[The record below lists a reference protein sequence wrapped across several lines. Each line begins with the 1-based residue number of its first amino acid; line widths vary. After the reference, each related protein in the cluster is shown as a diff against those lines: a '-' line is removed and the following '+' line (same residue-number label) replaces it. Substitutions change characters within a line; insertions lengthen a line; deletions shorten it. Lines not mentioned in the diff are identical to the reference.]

1 MVGHMND
8 IKKVKFKGIVQRC
21 VYKSDSFS
29 VYGLNVDTTKYPN
42 LIKNSYD
49 NISICGELCDLM
61 IDVEYEIE
69 AVETDSKY
77 GKSYQV
83 INIRRDAPT
92 TKEETY
98 LFLKEILTE
107 NQAYTIVNAYPNV
120 IELIKEGRID
130 EIDVSKLKGIGEKS
144 ILKIKDKIISELY
157 LMDLVIEFG
166 NILSMNMLK
175 RIYDKYN
182 SVETLKKRL
191 ATNPYTTLTMV
202 SGIGFKKADVL
213 VLEMQKEKI
222 IDFDVDDIRTSA
234 DRCLACTLFLL
245 GENENNGNT
254 RTNLV
259 NIRSECLKLVPEA
272 IDHFVDIIKD
282 ERIYYNKETLDVA
295 LMDTYKTEVYIAETI
310 LNNVYNQ
317 NVWRFDIEKYRKV
330 GEFDLSDDQMKIL
343 DVVCKNNIM
352 ILNGFGGSGKTYS
365 TKSLIKML
373 EDNNKSYTLLSPTGR
388 ASKVLSENTNRPAS
402 TIHRGLGYMPP
413 NNWTYNEEHKLRTDL
428 VIVDEMSMVDI
439 WLFKRLLNA
448 IDFKYTKLLMIGDSA
463 QIPSISAGN
472 LLNDFMESNVIPTVT
487 LNKIFRYSDGG
498 LMKVASDSRNC
509 KPYLTKEMK
518 NKATT
523 FGNNKDYMFVDLP
536 SELIPKNAVAL
547 YKKLLDNGYAV
558 NDIQVLT
565 SKNIGNCGTI
575 ILNNMIQK
583 VANPNFG
590 SDINMKIGD
599 VTYYEGD
606 MILQCVNN
614 YKAELDVNY
623 LSNGDDKDLEEVP
636 TAFVSNGEIGIVEKI
651 YNTYMIINF
660 DGVYVRYYKNDM
672 NMVKLGY
679 SINTFKAQGGGY
691 RIVIFC
697 TPQSDVF
704 MLNSNLIYTGLTR
717 MKEKLYHLGTLQT
730 VNMAVKKKANLERQT
745 FMKKLLTI
753 VDK

>member
-1 MVGHMND
+1 
-8 IKKVKFKGIVQRC
+8 
-21 VYKSDSFS
+21 
-29 VYGLNVDTTKYPN
+29 
-42 LIKNSYD
+42 
-49 NISICGELCDLM
+49 
-61 IDVEYEIE
+61 
-69 AVETDSKY
+69 
-77 GKSYQV
+77 
-83 INIRRDAPT
+83 
-92 TKEETY
+92 
-98 LFLKEILTE
+98 
-107 NQAYTIVNAYPNV
+107 
-120 IELIKEGRID
+120 
-130 EIDVSKLKGIGEKS
+130 
-144 ILKIKDKIISELY
+144 
-157 LMDLVIEFG
+157 
-166 NILSMNMLK
+166 
-175 RIYDKYN
+175 
-182 SVETLKKRL
+182 
-191 ATNPYTTLTMV
+191 
-202 SGIGFKKADVL
+202 
-213 VLEMQKEKI
+213 
-222 IDFDVDDIRTSA
+222 
-234 DRCLACTLFLL
+234 
-245 GENENNGNT
+245 
-254 RTNLV
+254 
-259 NIRSECLKLVPEA
+259 
-272 IDHFVDIIKD
+272 
-282 ERIYYNKETLDVA
+282 
-295 LMDTYKTEVYIAETI
+295 
-310 LNNVYNQ
+310 
-317 NVWRFDIEKYRKV
+317 
-330 GEFDLSDDQMKIL
+330 
-343 DVVCKNNIM
+343 
-352 ILNGFGGSGKTYS
+352 
-365 TKSLIKML
+365 
-373 EDNNKSYTLLSPTGR
+373 
-388 ASKVLSENTNRPAS
+388 
-402 TIHRGLGYMPP
+402 
-413 NNWTYNEEHKLRTDL
+413 
-428 VIVDEMSMVDI
+428 
-439 WLFKRLLNA
+439 
-448 IDFKYTKLLMIGDSA
+448 
-463 QIPSISAGN
+463 
-472 LLNDFMESNVIPTVT
+472 
-487 LNKIFRYSDGG
+487 
-498 LMKVASDSRNC
+498 MKVASDSRNC